1 MSEEITLD
9 AIRQVMSKHV
19 ASLMKKRN
27 VVGVGIGFKER
38 AGQTTDQMSLVVSV
52 SHKLPEHEIG
62 SADLIPAEIE
72 GVPVDVR
79 EVGEIRALS

>member
-1 MSEEITLD
+1 MTEKITLD

-27 VVGVGIGFKER
+27 VVGVGIGFRER
-38 AGQTTDQMSLVVSV
+38 AGQTTDQMALVVSV

-62 SADLIPAEIE
+62 
-72 GVPVDVR
+72 R
-79 EVGEIRALS
+79 ELPL